1 MDKQN
6 IKYKLREAV
15 DHLFNLSE
23 KSKSPDSNTHHKIG
37 NNGREKNT
45 KQSNSDKNA
54 PRQGEKRE
62 YADVKRAFEKL
73 GGPSM
78 VDIMKLCGIPDDEKG
93 VNRSYFRKQVKQVKN
108 KQTGSYYQFDED
120 LLAKVRAA
128 IDIK

>member
-23 KSKSPDSNTHHKIG
+23 KSKSPDSNPVHKKG
-37 NNGREKNT
+37 NNGRETRK
-45 KQSNSDKNA
+45 DGNA
-54 PRQGEKRE
+54 PRQGERRD